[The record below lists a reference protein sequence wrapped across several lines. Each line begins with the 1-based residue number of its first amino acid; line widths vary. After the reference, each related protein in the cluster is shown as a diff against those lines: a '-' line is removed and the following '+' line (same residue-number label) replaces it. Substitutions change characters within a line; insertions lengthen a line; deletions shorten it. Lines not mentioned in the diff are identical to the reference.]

1 MNKAMLQRRSGES
14 KPFNAA
20 TPDSDAQRDRAR
32 IIHSSAFRRLQSKTQ
47 VLGVGDNDFYR
58 TRLTHSMEVAQIGSG
73 ICEHLKQTYA
83 DNDAISQQIPSFFQ
97 IEATCLA
104 HDLGHPPFGHGGEV
118 ALNYHML
125 GHGGFEG
132 NGQTLRIL
140 SKLGEYS
147 EQHGLDVTRRTL
159 LGVLKYPVLHSEV
172 QQAGLTTDTPL
183 NAFKP
188 PKSIHNDEE
197 DVLHWILEEFSQH
210 DSDKFRT
217 KTEKDGKRRSQ
228 FKAFDTS
235 IMELADDISYGVH
248 DLEDALALGLVTERQ
263 WREDVLQNALD
274 DSPLIAKADFYHD
287 KLFSPDSRDRK
298 HAISKLIGYLV
309 PQITVERQQQ
319 FEHPQLDLQAKLP
332 VEAEHMLELLKRFV
346 FKHVIRSA
354 EVKAMEFKGQRIIMA
369 LFEALNDA
377 PEQLLQP
384 STLQKYQQAT
394 NPKRVISDYIS
405 GMTDHYARKQYSQ
418 LFSNG
423 SEQA

>member
-1 MNKAMLQRRSGES
+1 MNKAMLQRRSGEN

-73 ICEHLKQTYA
+73 ICEHLKRTYA
-83 DNDAISQQIPSFFQ
+83 GNGDISQQIPSFFQ

-172 QQAGLTTDTPL
+172 QPKDLTKDSPL

-188 PKSIHNDEE
+188 PKSIHDDEE

-210 DSDKFRT
+210 DRDTFCT
-217 KTEKDGKRRSQ
+217 VLETDGKRRSR

-263 WREDVLQNALD
+263 WREDVLQQTHE
-274 DSPLIAKADFYHD
+274 DSPLITEAEFYND

-309 PQITVERQQQ
+309 PQISVEQQQQ
-319 FEHPQLDLQAKLP
+319 FEHPQLDLQATLP
-332 VEAEHMLELLKRFV
+332 AEAEHTLELLKSFV
-346 FKHVIRSA
+346 FKHVIRGA

-369 LFEALNDA
+369 LFEALSDT

-384 STLQKYQQAT
+384 STLHKYQQAS
-394 NPKRVISDYIS
+394 NPRRVICDYIS

-418 LFSNG
+418 LFG
-423 SEQA
+423 AESE

>member
-1 MNKAMLQRRSGES
+1 MNKTMLQRRSGES

-73 ICEHLKQTYA
+73 ICEHLKRTYD
-83 DNDAISQQIPSFFQ
+83 DNDDISQQIPSFFQ

-147 EQHGLDVTRRTL
+147 EKHGLDLTRRTL

-188 PKSIHNDEE
+188 PKSIHDDEK
-197 DVLHWILEEFSQH
+197 DVLEWVLKEFSLQ
-210 DSDKFRT
+210 DRNKFRT
-217 KTEKDGKRRSQ
+217 KMERDGKRRSQ

-263 WREDVLQNALD
+263 WREDVLQLAQE
-274 DSPLIAKADFYHD
+274 DSPFIKEASFYND

-309 PQITVERQQQ
+309 PQISVQRQQQ
-319 FEHPQLDLQAKLP
+319 FEHLQLDLQATLP
-332 VEAEHMLELLKRFV
+332 AEAEHTLELLKRFV

-369 LFEALNDA
+369 LFEALSDT

-384 STLQKYQQAT
+384 STLQKYQQAS
-394 NPKRVISDYIS
+394 NPRRVICDYIS
-405 GMTDHYARKQYSQ
+405 GMTDHFARRQYSQ
-418 LFSNG
+418 LFGTS
-423 SEQA
+423 SL

>member
-1 MNKAMLQRRSGES
+1 MNKTMLQRRSGEN

-83 DNDAISQQIPSFFQ
+83 DNGDISQQIPSFFQ

-147 EQHGLDVTRRTL
+147 EQHGLDVTRGTL

-172 QQAGLTTDTPL
+172 QPTDLTKDSPL

-188 PKSIHNDEE
+188 PKSIHDDEE

-210 DSDKFRT
+210 DRDTFRT
-217 KTEKDGKRRSQ
+217 VLDADGKRRSR

-263 WREDVLQNALD
+263 WREDVLQQAHE
-274 DSPLIAKADFYHD
+274 DSPLITEAEFYND

-309 PQITVERQQQ
+309 PQISVEQQQQ
-319 FEHPQLDLQAKLP
+319 FEHPQLDLQAALP
-332 VEAEHMLELLKRFV
+332 AEAEHTLDLLKSFV

-369 LFEALNDA
+369 LFEALADA

-384 STLQKYQQAT
+384 STLQKYQQSA
-394 NPKRVISDYIS
+394 NPKRVICDYIS

-418 LFSNG
+418 LFG
-423 SEQA
+423 TGA

>member
-1 MNKAMLQRRSGES
+1 MNKTMLQRRSGES

-73 ICEHLKQTYA
+73 ICEHLKRTYA
-83 DNDAISQQIPSFFQ
+83 DDDDISQQIPSFFQ

-104 HDLGHPPFGHGGEV
+104 HDLGHPPFGHGGEA

-172 QQAGLTTDTPL
+172 QPKDLTKDSPL

-188 PKSIHNDEE
+188 PKSIHDDEE

-210 DSDKFRT
+210 DRDTFRT
-217 KTEKDGKRRSQ
+217 VLDADGKRRSR

-263 WREDVLQNALD
+263 WREDVLQQAHE
-274 DSPLIAKADFYHD
+274 DSPLVTDAEFYND

-309 PQITVERQQQ
+309 PQISVERQQQ
-319 FEHPQLDLQAKLP
+319 FEHPQVDLQAALP
-332 VEAEHMLELLKRFV
+332 AEAVHTLELLKSFV

-369 LFEALNDA
+369 LFEALADA

-384 STLQKYQQAT
+384 STLQKYHQAS
-394 NPKRVISDYIS
+394 NPKRVICDYIS
-405 GMTDHYARKQYSQ
+405 GMTDHYARR
-418 LFSNG
+418 LHRRLLG
-423 SEQA
+423 

>member
-1 MNKAMLQRRSGES
+1 MNKTMLQRRSGES

-73 ICEHLKQTYA
+73 ICEHLKRTYA
-83 DNDAISQQIPSFFQ
+83 DDDDISQQIPSFFQ

-172 QQAGLTTDTPL
+172 QPKDLTKDSPL

-188 PKSIHNDEE
+188 PKSIHDDEE

-210 DSDKFRT
+210 DRDTFRT
-217 KTEKDGKRRSQ
+217 VLDADGKRRSR

-263 WREDVLQNALD
+263 WREDVLQQAHE
-274 DSPLIAKADFYHD
+274 DSPLVTDAEFYND

-309 PQITVERQQQ
+309 PQISVERQQQ
-319 FEHPQLDLQAKLP
+319 FEHPQVDLQAALP
-332 VEAEHMLELLKRFV
+332 AEAVHTLELLKSFV

-369 LFEALNDA
+369 LFEALADA

-384 STLQKYQQAT
+384 STLQKYHQAS
-394 NPKRVISDYIS
+394 NPKRVICDYIS
-405 GMTDHYARKQYSQ
+405 GMTDHYARR
-418 LFSNG
+418 LHRRLLG
-423 SEQA
+423 

>member
-1 MNKAMLQRRSGES
+1 MNKTMHQRRSG
-14 KPFNAA
+14 KTTPFNAA

-73 ICEHLKQTYA
+73 ICEHLKQKYA
-83 DNDAISQQIPSFFQ
+83 NNMTVSQQIPSFFQ

-118 ALNYHML
+118 ALNYHMF
-125 GHGGFEG
+125 GYGGFEG

-147 EQHGLDVTRRTL
+147 DKHGLDVTRRTL
-159 LGVLKYPVLHSEV
+159 LGVLKYPVMHSEV
-172 QQAGLTTDTPL
+172 QSTELGHDAPL
-183 NAFKP
+183 PAFKP
-188 PKSIHNDEE
+188 PKSIHDDEE
-197 DVLHWILEEFSQH
+197 DVINWILSEFSPQ
-210 DSDKFRT
+210 DRDTFRAI
-217 KTEKDGKRRSQ
+217 DDQSGKRRAQ

-248 DLEDALALGLVTERQ
+248 DLEDALVLGLVTERQ
-263 WREDVLQNALD
+263 WREDVLQQAHE
-274 DSPLIAKADFYHD
+274 DSPLITDRKFYND

-309 PQITVERQQQ
+309 PQIVVETQQQ
-319 FEHPQLDLQAKLP
+319 FEHPQLDLQATLP
-332 VEAEHMLELLKRFV
+332 ADVEHTLELLKRFV

-354 EVKAMEFKGQRIIMA
+354 DVKAMEFKGQRIIMA
-369 LFEALNDA
+369 LFEALSDA

-394 NPKRVISDYIS
+394 NPKRVICDYIS
-405 GMTDHYARKQYSQ
+405 GMTDHYARKQFNQ
-418 LFSNG
+418 LFG
-423 SEQA
+423 TGA

>member
-1 MNKAMLQRRSGES
+1 N
-14 KPFNAA
+14 
-20 TPDSDAQRDRAR
+20 
-32 IIHSSAFRRLQSKTQ
+32 
-47 VLGVGDNDFYR
+47 GD
-58 TRLTHSMEVAQIGSG
+58 
-73 ICEHLKQTYA
+73 
-83 DNDAISQQIPSFFQ
+83 ISQQIPSFFQ

-147 EQHGLDVTRRTL
+147 EKHGLDVTRGTL

-172 QQAGLTTDTPL
+172 QPTDLTKDSPL

-188 PKSIHNDEE
+188 PKSIHDDEE

-210 DSDKFRT
+210 DRDTFRT
-217 KTEKDGKRRSQ
+217 VLDADGKRRSR

-263 WREDVLQNALD
+263 WREDVLQLAHE
-274 DSPLIAKADFYHD
+274 DSPLVTDAEFYND

-309 PQITVERQQQ
+309 PQISVERQQQ
-319 FEHPQLDLQAKLP
+319 FEHPQLDLQAALP
-332 VEAEHMLELLKRFV
+332 AEAEHTLDLLKSFV

-369 LFEALNDA
+369 LFEALADA
-377 PEQLLQP
+377 PERLLQP
-384 STLQKYQQAT
+384 STLQKYQQSA
-394 NPKRVISDYIS
+394 NPKRVICDYIS
-405 GMTDHYARKQYSQ
+405 GMTDHYARR
-418 LFSNG
+418 LHRRLLG
-423 SEQA
+423 

>member
-1 MNKAMLQRRSGES
+1 MNKAMLQRRSGEN

-73 ICEHLKQTYA
+73 ICEHLKRTYA
-83 DNDAISQQIPSFFQ
+83 DNGDISQQIPSFFQ

-172 QQAGLTTDTPL
+172 QPKDLTKDSPL

-188 PKSIHNDEE
+188 PKSIHDDEE

-210 DSDKFRT
+210 DRDTFCT
-217 KTEKDGKRRSQ
+217 VLETDGKRRSR

-263 WREDVLQNALD
+263 WREDVLQQTHE
-274 DSPLIAKADFYHD
+274 DSPLITEAEFYND

-309 PQITVERQQQ
+309 PQISVEQQQQ
-319 FEHPQLDLQAKLP
+319 FEHPQLDLQATLP
-332 VEAEHMLELLKRFV
+332 AEAEHTLELLKSFV
-346 FKHVIRSA
+346 FKHVIRGA

-369 LFEALNDA
+369 LFEALSDT

-384 STLQKYQQAT
+384 STLHKYQQAS
-394 NPKRVISDYIS
+394 NPRRVICDYIS

-418 LFSNG
+418 LFG
-423 SEQA
+423 AESE

>member
-1 MNKAMLQRRSGES
+1 MKNTMHQRRSG
-14 KPFNAA
+14 KTTPFNAA

-73 ICEHLKQTYA
+73 ICEHLKQKYA
-83 DNDAISQQIPSFFQ
+83 NNLTISQQIPSFFQ

-118 ALNYHML
+118 ALNYHMF
-125 GHGGFEG
+125 GYGGFEG

-147 EQHGLDVTRRTL
+147 DKHGLDVTRRTL
-159 LGVLKYPVLHSEV
+159 LGVLKYPVMHSEV
-172 QQAGLTTDTPL
+172 QSTELGHDAPL
-183 NAFKP
+183 PAFKP
-188 PKSIHNDEE
+188 PKSIHDDEE
-197 DVLHWILEEFSQH
+197 DVINWILSEFSPQ
-210 DSDKFRT
+210 DRDTFRAI
-217 KTEKDGKRRSQ
+217 DDQSGKRRAQ

-263 WREDVLQNALD
+263 WREDVLQQAHE
-274 DSPLIAKADFYHD
+274 DSPLITDGKFYND

-309 PQITVERQQQ
+309 PQIVVETQQQ
-319 FEHPQLDLQAKLP
+319 FEHPQLDLQATLP
-332 VEAEHMLELLKRFV
+332 ADVEHTLELLKRFV

-354 EVKAMEFKGQRIIMA
+354 DVKAMEFKGQRIIMA
-369 LFEALNDA
+369 LFEALSDA

-394 NPKRVISDYIS
+394 NPKRVICDYIS
-405 GMTDHYARKQYSQ
+405 GMTDHYARKQFNQ
-418 LFSNG
+418 LFG
-423 SEQA
+423 TGA

>member
-1 MNKAMLQRRSGES
+1 MNKTMLQRRSGES

-73 ICEHLKQTYA
+73 ICEHLKRTYA
-83 DNDAISQQIPSFFQ
+83 DNGDISQQIPSFFQ

-172 QQAGLTTDTPL
+172 QPKDLTKDSPL

-188 PKSIHNDEE
+188 PKSIHDDEE

-210 DSDKFRT
+210 DRDTFCT
-217 KTEKDGKRRSQ
+217 VLETDGKRRSR

-263 WREDVLQNALD
+263 WREDVLQQTHE
-274 DSPLIAKADFYHD
+274 DSPLITEAEFYND

-309 PQITVERQQQ
+309 PQISVEQQQQ
-319 FEHPQLDLQAKLP
+319 FEHPQLDLQATLP
-332 VEAEHMLELLKRFV
+332 AEAEHTLELLKSFV
-346 FKHVIRSA
+346 FKHVIRGA

-369 LFEALNDA
+369 LFEALSDT

-384 STLQKYQQAT
+384 STLHKYQQAS
-394 NPKRVISDYIS
+394 NPRRVICDYIS

-418 LFSNG
+418 LFG
-423 SEQA
+423 AESE

>member
-1 MNKAMLQRRSGES
+1 MNKTMLQRRSGEN

-73 ICEHLKQTYA
+73 ICEHLKRTYA
-83 DNDAISQQIPSFFQ
+83 DNGDISQQIPSFFQ

-172 QQAGLTTDTPL
+172 QQAGLTKGSPL

-188 PKSIHNDEE
+188 PKSIHDDEE

-210 DSDKFRT
+210 DRDTFRT
-217 KTEKDGKRRSQ
+217 VLDADGKRRSR

-263 WREDVLQNALD
+263 WREDVLQLAHE
-274 DSPLIAKADFYHD
+274 DSPLVTDAEFYND

-309 PQITVERQQQ
+309 PQISVERQQQ
-319 FEHPQLDLQAKLP
+319 FEHPQLDLQAALP
-332 VEAEHMLELLKRFV
+332 AEAEHTLDLLKSFV

-369 LFEALNDA
+369 LFEALADA

-384 STLQKYQQAT
+384 STLQKYHQAS
-394 NPKRVISDYIS
+394 NPKRVICDYIS
-405 GMTDHYARKQYSQ
+405 GMTDHYARR
-418 LFSNG
+418 LHRRLLG
-423 SEQA
+423 

>member
-1 MNKAMLQRRSGES
+1 MNKTMLQRRSGEN

-73 ICEHLKQTYA
+73 ICEHLKRTYA
-83 DNDAISQQIPSFFQ
+83 DNGDISQQIPSFFQ

-147 EQHGLDVTRRTL
+147 EKHGLDVTRGTL

-172 QQAGLTTDTPL
+172 QPTDLTKDSPL

-188 PKSIHNDEE
+188 PKSIHDDEE

-210 DSDKFRT
+210 DRDTFRT
-217 KTEKDGKRRSQ
+217 VLDADGKRRSR

-263 WREDVLQNALD
+263 WREDVLQLAHE
-274 DSPLIAKADFYHD
+274 DSPLVTDAEFYND

-309 PQITVERQQQ
+309 PQISVERQQQ
-319 FEHPQLDLQAKLP
+319 FEHPQLDLQAALP
-332 VEAEHMLELLKRFV
+332 AEAEHTLDLLKSFV

-369 LFEALNDA
+369 LFEALADA
-377 PEQLLQP
+377 PERLLQP
-384 STLQKYQQAT
+384 STLQKYQQSA
-394 NPKRVISDYIS
+394 NPKRVICDYIS
-405 GMTDHYARKQYSQ
+405 GMTDHYARR
-418 LFSNG
+418 LHRRLLG
-423 SEQA
+423 

>member
-1 MNKAMLQRRSGES
+1 MNKTMLQRRSGES

-32 IIHSSAFRRLQSKTQ
+32 IIHSSAFRRLQAKTQ
-47 VLGVGDNDFYR
+47 VLGVGESDFYR

-73 ICEHLKQTYA
+73 ICEHLKQKYA
-83 DNDAISQQIPSFFQ
+83 KDSSISPHIPSFFQ

-172 QQAGLTTDTPL
+172 QSTGLTTGSPL

-188 PKSIHNDEE
+188 PKSIHDDEQ
-197 DVLHWILEEFSQH
+197 DVLNWILDDFSQH
-210 DSDKFRT
+210 DRDIFRT
-217 KTEKDGKRRSQ
+217 VLETDDKRRSQ

-263 WREDVLQNALD
+263 WREDVLQRAHD
-274 DSPLIAKADFYHD
+274 DSPLITDGDFYND

-309 PQITVERQQQ
+309 PHISVTRQQQ
-319 FEHPQLDLQAKLP
+319 FEHPQLDLQASLP
-332 VEAEHMLELLKRFV
+332 AEAEHTLELLKRFV
-346 FKHVIRSA
+346 FNHVIRSA
-354 EVKAMEFKGQRIIMA
+354 DVKAMEFKGQRIITA
-369 LFEALNDA
+369 LFEALSNQ

-384 STLQKYQQAT
+384 STLAKYQQARH
-394 NPKRVISDYIS
+394 PQRVICDYIS
-405 GMTDHYARKQYSQ
+405 GMTDHFAKRLYHQ
-418 LFSNG
+418 LFG
-423 SEQA
+423 H

>member
-1 MNKAMLQRRSGES
+1 MLQRRSGEN

-73 ICEHLKQTYA
+73 ICEHLKRTYA
-83 DNDAISQQIPSFFQ
+83 DNGDISQQIPSFFQ

-147 EQHGLDVTRRTL
+147 EKHGLDVTRGTM

-172 QQAGLTTDTPL
+172 QPTDLTKDSPL

-188 PKSIHNDEE
+188 PKSIHDDEE

-210 DSDKFRT
+210 DRDTFRT
-217 KTEKDGKRRSQ
+217 VLDADGKRRSR

-263 WREDVLQNALD
+263 WREDVLQLAHE
-274 DSPLIAKADFYHD
+274 DSPLVTDAEFYND

-309 PQITVERQQQ
+309 PQISVERQQQ
-319 FEHPQLDLQAKLP
+319 FEHPQLDLQAALP
-332 VEAEHMLELLKRFV
+332 AEAEHTLDLLKSFV

-369 LFEALNDA
+369 LFEALADA
-377 PEQLLQP
+377 PERLLQP
-384 STLQKYQQAT
+384 STLQKYQQSA
-394 NPKRVISDYIS
+394 NPKRVICDYIS
-405 GMTDHYARKQYSQ
+405 GMTDHYARR
-418 LFSNG
+418 LHRRLLG
-423 SEQA
+423 

>member
-1 MNKAMLQRRSGES
+1 MNKTMLQRRSGEN

-73 ICEHLKQTYA
+73 ICEHLKRTYA
-83 DNDAISQQIPSFFQ
+83 DNGDISQQIPSFFQ

-147 EQHGLDVTRRTL
+147 EKHGLDVTRGTM

-172 QQAGLTTDTPL
+172 QPTDLTKDSPL

-188 PKSIHNDEE
+188 PKSIHDDEE

-210 DSDKFRT
+210 DRDTFRT
-217 KTEKDGKRRSQ
+217 VLDADGKRRSR

-263 WREDVLQNALD
+263 WREDVLQLAHE
-274 DSPLIAKADFYHD
+274 DSPLVTDAEFYND

-309 PQITVERQQQ
+309 PQISVERQQQ
-319 FEHPQLDLQAKLP
+319 FEHPQLDLQAALP
-332 VEAEHMLELLKRFV
+332 AEAEHTLDLLKSFV

-369 LFEALNDA
+369 LFEALADA
-377 PEQLLQP
+377 PERLLQP
-384 STLQKYQQAT
+384 STLQKYQQSA
-394 NPKRVISDYIS
+394 NPKRVICDYIS
-405 GMTDHYARKQYSQ
+405 GMTDHYARR
-418 LFSNG
+418 LHRRLLG
-423 SEQA
+423 

>member
-1 MNKAMLQRRSGES
+1 MNKTMLQRRSGES

-73 ICEHLKQTYA
+73 ICEHLKRTYA
-83 DNDAISQQIPSFFQ
+83 DNGDISQQIPSFFQ

-125 GHGGFEG
+125 GHGCFEV

-188 PKSIHNDEE
+188 PKSIHDDEE

-210 DSDKFRT
+210 DRDKFRT
-217 KTEKDGKRRSQ
+217 VLETDGKRRSQ

-263 WREDVLQNALD
+263 WREDVLQEAHE
-274 DSPLIAKADFYHD
+274 DSLLITEAEFYND

-309 PQITVERQQQ
+309 RQISVERQQQ
-319 FEHPQLDLQAKLP
+319 FEHPQLDLQATLTA
-332 VEAEHMLELLKRFV
+332 EAEHTLELLKRFV
-346 FKHVIRSA
+346 FKHVIRSV

-369 LFEALNDA
+369 LFEALSDA

-384 STLQKYQQAT
+384 TTLQKYQQAS
-394 NPKRVISDYIS
+394 NPRRVICDYIS
-405 GMTDHYARKQYSQ
+405 GMTDHFARKQYSQ
-418 LFSNG
+418 LFG
-423 SEQA
+423 AESE

>member
-58 TRLTHSMEVAQIGSG
+58 TRLTHSMEVAQLGSG
-73 ICEHLKQTYA
+73 ICEHLKQKYA
-83 DNDAISQQIPSFFQ
+83 NNMTVSQQIPSFFQ

-118 ALNYHML
+118 ALNYHMF
-125 GHGGFEG
+125 GYGGFEG

-147 EQHGLDVTRRTL
+147 DKHGLDVTRRTL
-159 LGVLKYPVLHSEV
+159 LGVLKYPVMHSEV
-172 QQAGLTTDTPL
+172 QSTELGHDAPL
-183 NAFKP
+183 PAFKP
-188 PKSIHNDEE
+188 PKSIHDDEE
-197 DVLHWILEEFSQH
+197 DVINWILSEFSPQ
-210 DSDKFRT
+210 DRDTFRAI
-217 KTEKDGKRRSQ
+217 DDQSGKRRAQ

-248 DLEDALALGLVTERQ
+248 DLEDALVLGLVTERQ
-263 WREDVLQNALD
+263 WREDVLQQAHE
-274 DSPLIAKADFYHD
+274 DSPLITDRKFYND

-309 PQITVERQQQ
+309 PQIVVETQQQ
-319 FEHPQLDLQAKLP
+319 FEHPQLDLQATLP
-332 VEAEHMLELLKRFV
+332 ADVEHTLELLKRFV

-354 EVKAMEFKGQRIIMA
+354 DVKAMEFKGQRIIMA
-369 LFEALNDA
+369 LFEALSDA

-394 NPKRVISDYIS
+394 NPKRVICDYIS
-405 GMTDHYARKQYSQ
+405 GMTDHYARKQFNQ
-418 LFSNG
+418 LFG
-423 SEQA
+423 TGA